1 MEYFFIGGNG
11 LETSIT
17 IKIVVGL
24 LALLVVIR
32 LLGKKELSQLTPFD
46 FVYLLIFGGL
56 WKIRFMTS

>member
-46 FVYLLIFGGL
+46 FVYLLILGGL